1 MLKCPHCAEI
11 IKSNAKKCK
20 YCGESVIETNLFS
33 KVDVVLSKFLN
44 NIFNVIWKTLLV
56 LIIIYSLIY
65 FFIQSL

>member
-20 YCGESVIETNLFS
+20 HCGESLMKTNFFIKIFS
-33 KVDVVLSKFLN
+33 NTILN
-44 NIFNVIWKTLLV
+44 ISNVIWKTLFV